1 VSSLIDEVEAKVA
14 RARSDFSRS
23 ERVISSARED
33 LESHQRW
40 LDHYR
45 SAWTNELTLALRSLK
60 QRQVSSTCKR
70 LTLGLILVPSF
81 VVFGIFR
88 GAIWTLLCARDL
100 LAGGLWRFS
109 NCARLR
115 EHICKL
121 GGSFRDKRVAD
132 KQGQRFSNPI
142 GRSLALR
149 VDATVPDLVHSR
161 PFGWGLGVIVVALIT
176 ASAVRATMPSMSAA
190 VTERAA
196 PKAPTSTQ
204 PAEMLSTTMPKT
216 APKILRPTP
225 STSFSG
231 FRILRATSAEPLS
244 LPAMTVGEMMLIANP
259 LDPAPTETKA
269 TTAGPDAE
277 EPLTATPKVKVE
289 KDVTRTPKLK
299 PKPKRKLARQ
309 EPQQQ
314 QQQEHPWWSRFPWL
328 GAR

>member
-1 VSSLIDEVEAKVA
+1 MASLIDEVEAKVA
-14 RARSDFSRS
+14 LAQRDFSRS
-23 ERVISSARED
+23 QRVISSARED
-33 LESHQRW
+33 LESLQRR

-60 QRQVSSTCKR
+60 QRRVISTCKR
-70 LTLGLILVPSF
+70 LTLGLLLLPSF

-100 LAGGLWRFS
+100 LAGRLWRFS

-121 GGSFRDKRVAD
+121 GGSFRGKRVAET
-132 KQGQRFSNPI
+132 QEQRFSNPI

-149 VDATVPDLVHSR
+149 VAATVPDLVHSR
-161 PFGWGLGVIVVALIT
+161 AFGWGLGVVVVTLIT
-176 ASAVRATMPSMSAA
+176 AGAVRATMPSMSAA

-196 PKAPTSTQ
+196 PKAPTST
-204 PAEMLSTTMPKT
+204 LSTTMPKT

-225 STSFSG
+225 PTSFSG

-259 LDPAPTETKA
+259 LDLAPTEPNA
-269 TTAGPDAE
+269 TTTAPDAE

-289 KDVTRTPKLK
+289 EHVTKTPKLK

-314 QQQEHPWWSRFPWL
+314 QEQQQQQEHPWWSRFPWL